1 LVSPRYLFERGGT
14 DWGGRGRTFDEE
26 GKMKKR
32 QMSGNDLII
41 SETERWFVQGVDIDT
56 YEVSDVHG

>member
-1 LVSPRYLFERGGT
+1 
-14 DWGGRGRTFDEE
+14 
-26 GKMKKR
+26 
-32 QMSGNDLII
+32 MSGNDLII